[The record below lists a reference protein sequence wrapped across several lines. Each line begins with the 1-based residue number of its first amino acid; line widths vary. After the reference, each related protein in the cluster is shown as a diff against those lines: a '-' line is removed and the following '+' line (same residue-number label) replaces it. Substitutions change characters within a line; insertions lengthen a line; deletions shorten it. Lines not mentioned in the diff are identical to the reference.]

1 MISTTKYL
9 RALFLGATM
18 SIGLV
23 AIAFGPQAAMAQA
36 VSGDVTGV
44 VMDANKS
51 VIVKANVVAKNVA
64 TGVTYT
70 AVTNGIGEYRLGNL
84 PPGTY
89 DLSFAAPGFSKSVLK
104 DFQVQLNKISTAN
117 ASLKISASET
127 VEVSAA
133 GVALDTT
140 TAQLETNFSAEQLTE
155 LPAASNNVL
164 NLALMTA
171 GVASSGGVGQ
181 GTGPA
186 IGGQRPTDNNY
197 MVEGID
203 NNDKSVP
210 GPLLNVPS
218 DAVAEFTSLQ
228 NQYSAEYG
236 HSNGGQFNQIIMSG
250 TNKFHGKL
258 YEYSQNRNYNAID
271 AGQAR
276 SQRASGVTS
285 PSNPRYDDNRF
296 GGQVGGPIKRNKL
309 FFFSNYEQ
317 EPIGEPGGTASFCAP
332 TAAGLTTLGTI
343 TGLSPNNLAIY
354 KKYSPTAATQALAS
368 DKLCYSTVSVSGHD
382 IPTGDVGVSSSTY
395 LNNYRSINSVDYT
408 ISDKDSLRVRY
419 LFNRADGPDTTATF
433 PAFWAVVPYRYHLAT
448 FSEFHTFSPSLSSEF
463 RLGYNRFYNTTPAA
477 GGNFPGLTVFPNLTI
492 DEMSVNIGPD
502 PNAPQATI
510 QNTYQGSESIIWNR
524 AKHTVKTGFEFRD
537 VISPQVFVQRARGDY
552 EWSGLEGYL
561 KDLSPDTFGE
571 RNATAPGI
579 SPTYYGNQKV
589 AYAYINDDWHVS
601 QALTFNLG
609 VRYEFTQVPLGEQ
622 AQKANSAA
630 SVAGLINFGA
640 PKSQKFNIVPRV
652 GFAYTLDSK
661 TALRGG
667 FGMGYDVLYDN
678 LGILAA
684 APQYQVT
691 EDVPGEGA
699 VGYMAPG
706 FLAGGGLPANV
717 TIPNLTTQ
725 RKLTSAY
732 VPDQTLPYAE
742 NWSLGVERTFAQNYT
757 AEVRYVGTR
766 GIKLP
771 TQNRINRQSITS
783 ATNQLPIELT
793 PTTITSNSALTL
805 KKLLAN
811 GTSWVPS
818 YSAAGFGSTSIVAFM
833 PYSESNYNALQSQ
846 LTRRMSHGLL
856 LNAAYTWSKTMDNAT
871 ATAFSTYLTPR
882 RSQDFR
888 NISSDYSRSALDH
901 THRFTLAVVYD
912 LPFFKSGTWLEKNLL
927 GNWELAPVYTYQSP
941 EYATVQANV
950 DANENGDSAGDR
962 VVINPNGK
970 KGTGSAVITY
980 ANPNLNSLC
989 PAFDADGNANPR
1001 DPNGTLT
1008 CSASITNYVAKDS
1021 TAYYIAAGAG
1031 TMANA
1036 GRNTLPIRPIN
1047 DVDVTA
1053 LKRFTFADHYKFEFQ
1068 AQIWNVLN
1076 HSQYLPGSINGVNSV
1091 SYTDTAT
1098 HNFLIPGQPT
1108 FNKPEAVFNN
1118 NARSMQ
1124 LVAKFIF

>member
-18 SIGLV
+18 SIGLA
-23 AIAFGPQAAMAQA
+23 AITFGPQAAMAQA

-51 VIVKANVVAKNVA
+51 VIVKASVVAKNVA
-64 TGVTYT
+64 TGVTFT

-84 PPGTY
+84 PPGKY

-104 DFQVQLNKISTAN
+104 DFQVQLNKVSTAN
-117 ASLKISASET
+117 ASLNISASET

-140 TAQLETNFSAEQLTE
+140 TAQLETSFSAEQLTE

-203 NNDKSVP
+203 NNNKSVP
-210 GPLLNVPS
+210 GPLLAVPS

-258 YEYSQNRNYNAID
+258 YEYFQNRNLNAID
-271 AGQAR
+271 AGEAR
-276 SQRASGVTS
+276 AQGNKNVVA
-285 PSNPRYDDNRF
+285 PRFDDNRF
-296 GGQVGGPIKRNKL
+296 GGQVGGPIKRNRL

-317 EPIGEPGGTASFCAP
+317 EPIGEPGTTASFCAP
-332 TAAGLTTLGTI
+332 TAAGLATLDSI
-343 TGLSPNNLAIY
+343 NGLSANNLATY
-354 KKYSPTAATQALAS
+354 KKYSPTAATQALA
-368 DKLCYSTVSVSGHD
+368 DDQHCFATVSVAGKN
-382 IPTGDVGVSSSTY
+382 IPTGAVGVSSSTY
-395 LNNYRSINSVDYT
+395 LNNYRSVNSVDYT

-419 LFNRADGPDTTATF
+419 LFNRQDGPDTTATF
-433 PAFWAVVPYRYHLAT
+433 SQFWTVVPYRFHLAT
-448 FSEFHTFSPSLSSEF
+448 LSEFHTFSPSLSSEF
-463 RLGYNRFYNTTPAA
+463 RLGYNRYYNTTPA
-477 GGNFPGLTVFPNLTI
+477 GSLTFPGMTVFPNLTI

-502 PNAPQATI
+502 ANAPQATI

-524 AKHTVKTGFEFRD
+524 AKHTLKAGFEFRD
-537 VISPQVFVQRARGDY
+537 VISPQQFVQRVRGDY
-552 EWSGLEGYL
+552 EWSTLEYYL

-571 RNATAPGI
+571 RNATAPGV

-589 AYAYINDDWHVS
+589 AYAYLNDDWRVS
-601 QALTFNLG
+601 QSLTFNLG
-609 VRYEFTQVPLGEQ
+609 ARYEFTQVPLGEQ
-622 AQKANSAA
+622 TQKANSAA
-630 SVAGLINFGA
+630 SVAGLISFGA
-640 PKSQKFNIVPRV
+640 PKSQKFNFVPRV

-661 TALRGG
+661 TAIRGG

-691 EDVPGEGA
+691 QDVPGEGE
-699 VGYMAPG
+699 VGYKAPG
-706 FLAGGGLPANV
+706 FLAAGGLPANV
-717 TIPNLTTQ
+717 TISDLTTQ
-725 RKLTSAY
+725 RALTTAY
-732 VPDQTLPYAE
+732 IADQTLPYAE

-793 PTTITSNSALTL
+793 PTTITSASALTL
-805 KKLLAN
+805 KKLVAAGSN
-811 GTSWVPS
+811 FVPA
-818 YSAAGFGSTSIVAFM
+818 YKAAGFTSSIVAFM
-833 PYSESNYNALQSQ
+833 PYSESNYNALQAQ

-856 LNAAYTWSKTMDNAT
+856 LNAAYTWSKTMDDAT

-901 THRFTLAVVYD
+901 THRITLAVVYD
-912 LPFFKSGTWLEKNLL
+912 LPYFKSGNWLEKNLL
-927 GNWELAPVYTYQSP
+927 GNWEIAPVYTYQSP

-950 DANENGDSAGDR
+950 DANQNGDTAGDR
-962 VVINPNGK
+962 VVINPSGK

-989 PAFDADGNANPR
+989 PAFDASGNPNPT

-1008 CSASITNYVAKDS
+1008 CSASITNYVAKDPN
-1021 TAYYIAAGAG
+1021 AYYIAAGAG

-1036 GRNTLPIRPIN
+1036 GRNTLPIRPID

-1076 HSQYLPGSINGVNSV
+1076 HSQYLPGSINGVDSLG
-1091 SYTDTAT
+1091 YTDDAT

>member
-44 VMDANKS
+44 VTDANKA
-51 VIVKANVVAKNVA
+51 VIVKASVVAKNVA
-64 TGVTYT
+64 TGVTFT

-89 DLSFAAPGFSKSVLK
+89 DLSFAAPGFSKSVFK
-104 DFQVQLNKISTAN
+104 DFAVQLNKVSTAN

-140 TAQLETNFSAEQLTE
+140 TAQLETSFSAEQLTE

-164 NLALMTA
+164 NLSLMTA

-210 GPLLNVPS
+210 GPLVYVPS

-271 AGQAR
+271 AAQAR
-276 SQRASGVTS
+276 AQRAGGITN

-296 GGQVGGPIKRNKL
+296 GGQVGGPILRNKL

-317 EPIGEPGGTASFCAP
+317 EPYGAPGATSTFCAP
-332 TAAGLTTLGTI
+332 TAAGLAI
-343 TGLSPNNLAIY
+343 LSADPKLVANNLTTY
-354 KKYSPTAATQALAS
+354 KKYSPVAAVQALS
-368 DKLCYSTVSVSGHD
+368 TDQTCYPAVAVDSTLPGGAAN
-382 IPTGDVGVSSSTY
+382 IPTGDVSVSSSTY
-395 LNNYRSINSVDYT
+395 QNNYRSINSVDYT
-408 ISDKDSLRVRY
+408 ISDKDSVRARY
-419 LFNRADGPDTTATF
+419 LFNRNDGPDVNATF
-433 PAFWAVVPYRYHLAT
+433 SQFWTVVPSRYHLAT

-463 RLGYNRFYNTTPAA
+463 RLGYNRFYNVTPVGPTT
-477 GGNFPGLTVFPNLTI
+477 FPGLSVFPNLTI

-510 QNTYQGSESIIWNR
+510 QNTYQASESIIWNR
-524 AKHTVKTGFEFRD
+524 AKHTFKTGFEFRD
-537 VISPQVFVQRARGDY
+537 VISPQQFVQRVRGDY
-552 EWSGLEGYL
+552 EWSGLEGFL

-571 RNATAPGI
+571 RNATAPGV

-589 AYAYINDDWHVS
+589 AYAYLNDDWHVS

-609 VRYEFTQVPLGEQ
+609 VRYEFTQVPLGEAMQ
-622 AQKANSAA
+622 SANIAA
-630 SVAGLINFGA
+630 SVPGLINFGS

-652 GFAYTLDSK
+652 GFAYTLDAK
-661 TALRGG
+661 TAVRGG

-691 EDVPGEGA
+691 EDVQVAG
-699 VGYMAPG
+699 VPG

-717 TIPNLTTQ
+717 TIPNLATQ
-725 RKLTSAY
+725 RALTTAY

-742 NWSLGVERTFAQNYT
+742 NWSLGVEHTFAQNYT

-766 GIKLP
+766 GVKLP
-771 TQNRINRQSITS
+771 TQNRLNRQSTVTG
-783 ATNQLPIELT
+783 TNQLPFYFT
-793 PTTITSNSALTL
+793 PTAITSAAALTL
-805 KKLLAN
+805 PQLKAN
-811 GTSWVPS
+811 GSSWVPS
-818 YSAAGFGSTSIVAFM
+818 YVAGGFGSSSIVAFM

-856 LNAAYTWSKTMDNAT
+856 LNAAYTWSKTMDDAT

-888 NISSDYSRSALDH
+888 NVASDYSRSALDH

-912 LPFFKSGTWLEKNLL
+912 VPFFKTGNWLEKNVL
-927 GNWELAPVYTYQSP
+927 GNWEVAPVYTYQSP
-941 EYATVQANV
+941 EYATVQSNV
-950 DANENGDSAGDR
+950 DANLNGDAAGDR
-962 VVINPNGK
+962 VFINPAGI
-970 KGTGSAVITY
+970 KGTGSGNTKI
-980 ANPNLNSLC
+980 LD
-989 PAFDADGNANPR
+989 PALGNAVVGYYATNP
-1001 DPNGTLT
+1001 
-1008 CSASITNYVAKDS
+1008 
-1021 TAYYIAAGAG
+1021 TAYYVVAGSG
-1031 TMANA
+1031 TIPNA
-1036 GRNTLPIRPIN
+1036 SRNTLPIRPID
-1047 DVDVTA
+1047 DVDATA

-1068 AQIWNVLN
+1068 AQVWNVLN
-1076 HSQYLPGSINGVNSV
+1076 HSQYLPGSINNINSV
-1091 SYTDTAT
+1091 GYTDTGT
-1098 HNFLIPGQPT
+1098 HNFLIPNAPN
-1108 FNKPEAVFNN
+1108 FNNPEATFSNN
-1118 NARSMQ
+1118 PRSMQ